1 MRHPRLARHAQRPQR
16 RPHHRD
22 HRDAQRLIQLPSDS
36 TLARVNPKP
45 ETSYPKP
52 RPALGATRADFPILH
67 QQVNGKPLVY
77 FDNGATSQKPRSV
90 IDALVHYYE
99 RDNSNVHRGLHAL
112 SMRATD
118 AYEGARTRIAK
129 FINAADPAEIIFT
142 RGTTESINLV
152 AHSWARAHL
161 KPGDV
166 ILTTE
171 MEHHSNLVPWQQAA
185 KAAGA
190 TLRYIP
196 VLGADAEGGLNLAA
210 LDTLL
215 TPAVKL
221 FAFTHISNTLGTIND
236 AALLCRRARAVGAV
250 TVIDAAQSIG
260 HAPIDV
266 QALDCDF
273 LAFSGHKMCGPTGIG
288 VLYGRR
294 ALLDKLAPDE
304 TGGGMVV
311 TVTYEGA
318 TWKPAPERHEA
329 GTPNVADAIALGA
342 ACDYIDSIGR
352 DVIAAHDH
360 HLGQVAMEKLS
371 AVPGIRIIGPRAGQP
386 RGGLVGFAFADVHAH
401 DVVTF
406 ADEDGLALRG
416 GHHCNQ
422 PLMRK
427 LGLTSTT
434 RASFYFYNTEQE
446 IDVLVGSL
454 HRIQKFFVG

>member
-1 MRHPRLARHAQRPQR
+1 
-16 RPHHRD
+16 
-22 HRDAQRLIQLPSDS
+22 
-36 TLARVNPKP
+36 
-45 ETSYPKP
+45 
-52 RPALGATRADFPILH
+52 
-67 QQVNGKPLVY
+67 
-77 FDNGATSQKPRSV
+77 
-90 IDALVHYYE
+90 
-99 RDNSNVHRGLHAL
+99 
-112 SMRATD
+112 
-118 AYEGARTRIAK
+118 
-129 FINAADPAEIIFT
+129 
-142 RGTTESINLV
+142 
-152 AHSWARAHL
+152 
-161 KPGDV
+161 
-166 ILTTE
+166 

-190 TLRYIP
+190 TLKYIP
-196 VLGADAEGGLNLAA
+196 VLGADAEGGLDYAA

-221 FAFTHISNTLGTIND
+221 LAFTHISNTLGTIND
-236 AALLCRRARAVGAV
+236 AAELCRRARAVGAV

-260 HAPIDV
+260 HAVIDV
-266 QALDCDF
+266 QALGCDF

-318 TWKPAPERHEA
+318 NWKPAPERHEA

-342 ACDYIDSIGR
+342 ACDYLDSIGR
-352 DVIAAHDH
+352 EAIAAHDH
-360 HLGQVAMEKLS
+360 HLGALAMEKLS
-371 AVPGIRIIGPRAGQP
+371 VLPGIRIIGPRAGQP
-386 RGGLVGFAFADVHAH
+386 RGGLVSFAFADLHAH

-406 ADEDGLALRG
+406 ADEDGVALRG

-434 RASFYFYNTEQE
+434 RASFYFYNTAQE
-446 IDVLVGSL
+446 IDVLVAALRRSL
-454 HRIQKFFVG
+454 KFFVG

>member
-1 MRHPRLARHAQRPQR
+1 MSDLAR
-16 RPHHRD
+16 
-22 HRDAQRLIQLPSDS
+22 
-36 TLARVNPKP
+36 
-45 ETSYPKP
+45 
-52 RPALGATRADFPILH
+52 TRADFPILH

-77 FDNGATSQKPRSV
+77 LDNGATSQKPRCV

-118 AYEGARTRIAK
+118 AYEGARARIAK
-129 FINAADPAEIIFT
+129 FIHAADPAEIIFT
-142 RGTTESINLV
+142 RGTTESINIV
-152 AHSWARAHL
+152 AHGWARAHL
-161 KPGDV
+161 KAGDV
-166 ILTTE
+166 ILATE

-185 KAAGA
+185 RAVGA
-190 TLRYIP
+190 TVRYIP
-196 VLGADAEGGLNLAA
+196 VLGADAEGGLDYAA

-221 FAFTHISNTLGTIND
+221 LAFTHISNTLGTLND
-236 AALLCRRARAVGAV
+236 AVRLCARARAIGAV
-250 TVIDAAQSIG
+250 SVVDAAQSIG
-260 HAPIDV
+260 HTRIDV
-266 QALDCDF
+266 QALGCDF

-294 ALLDKLAPDE
+294 ALLDQLAPDE

-311 TVTYEGA
+311 SVTYEGA
-318 TWKPAPERHEA
+318 TWKPSPERHEA
-329 GTPNVADAIALGA
+329 GTPNIADAIALGA
-342 ACDYIDSIGR
+342 ACDYLDEIGR

-360 HLGQVAMEKLS
+360 HLAQIAMEKLS
-371 AVPGIRIIGPRAGQP
+371 VIPGIRIIGPRAGQP
-386 RGGLVGFAFADVHAH
+386 RGGLVSFAFAEVHAH

-434 RASFYFYNTEQE
+434 RASFYLYNTEAE
-446 IDVLVGSL
+446 IDVLVSSL
-454 HRIQKFFVG
+454 YRIQKFFVG

>member
-1 MRHPRLARHAQRPQR
+1 M
-16 RPHHRD
+16 
-22 HRDAQRLIQLPSDS
+22 
-36 TLARVNPKP
+36 NPKP
-45 ETSYPKP
+45 ETQNPKLNVAQL
-52 RPALGATRADFPILH
+52 RSDFPILH

-77 FDNGATSQKPRSV
+77 LDNGATSQKPRAV
-90 IDALVHYYE
+90 IDALVRYYE

-118 AYEGARTRIAK
+118 GYEGARARIAK

-152 AHSWARAHL
+152 ARSWTRAHL

-185 KAAGA
+185 QAAGA
-190 TLRYIP
+190 TIRYVP
-196 VLGADAEGGLNLAA
+196 VLGADAEGGLDLAA

-215 TPAVKL
+215 TPQVKL
-221 FAFTHISNTLGTIND
+221 FAFTHISNTIGTINP
-236 AALLCRRARAVGAV
+236 AAELCRRARAVGAI

-260 HAPIDV
+260 HAPLDV
-266 QALDCDF
+266 RALGCDF

-288 VLYGRR
+288 VLYGRH

-311 TVTYEGA
+311 NVTYEAA
-318 TWKPAPERHEA
+318 TWKPTPERHEA
-329 GTPNVADAIALGA
+329 GTPHVAGAIGLAA
-342 ACDYIDSIGR
+342 ACDYLDSVGR
-352 DVIAAHDH
+352 EAIAAHDH
-360 HLGQVAMEKLS
+360 ALAQLAMEKLS
-371 AVPGIRIIGPRAGQP
+371 AIPGIRILGPRAGTE
-386 RGGLVGFAFADVHAH
+386 RAGLVSFAFPDVHAH
-401 DVVTF
+401 DIVTF

-434 RASFYFYNTEQE
+434 RASFYFYNTADE
-446 IDVLVGSL
+446 IDTLVTSL
-454 HRIQKFFVG
+454 RRIQKFFAG

>member
-1 MRHPRLARHAQRPQR
+1 MSLDIAK
-16 RPHHRD
+16 
-22 HRDAQRLIQLPSDS
+22 I
-36 TLARVNPKP
+36 
-45 ETSYPKP
+45 
-52 RPALGATRADFPILH
+52 RADFPILH
-67 QQVNGKPLVY
+67 QQVNGRPLVY
-77 FDNGATSQKPRSV
+77 LDNGATSQKPRSV
-90 IDALVHYYE
+90 IAALVHYYE

-118 AYEGARTRIAK
+118 AYEGARTRVAK
-129 FINAADPAEIIFT
+129 FINAADPAEVLFT
-142 RGTTESINLV
+142 RGTTESINVV
-152 AHSWARAHL
+152 ARSWGHAHL

-166 ILTTE
+166 VLTTE
-171 MEHHSNLVPWQQAA
+171 FEHHSNLVPWQQAA

-190 TLRYIP
+190 TLKYVP
-196 VLGADAEGGLNLAA
+196 LLGADGEGGLDLAA

-215 TPAVKL
+215 TPQVKL
-221 FAFTHISNTLGTIND
+221 FAFTHISNTLGTINPVAD
-236 AALLCRRARAVGAV
+236 LCRRARAVGAV

-260 HAPIDV
+260 HVPLDV
-266 QALDCDF
+266 QAIGCDF

-311 TVTYEGA
+311 QVTYEGA
-318 TWKPAPERHEA
+318 TWKPAPERFEA

-342 ACDYIDSIGR
+342 ACDYLDQVGR
-352 DVIAAHDH
+352 DRIAAHDTA
-360 HLGQVAMEKLS
+360 LVNLAMEKLS
-371 AVPGIRIIGPRAGQP
+371 ALPGIRIIGPRAGAA
-386 RGGLVGFAFADVHAH
+386 RSGLVSFAFEGVHAH

-406 ADEDGLALRG
+406 ADEDGVALRG

-434 RASFYFYNTEQE
+434 RASFYLYNTEEE
-446 IDVLVGSL
+446 IDRLVQSL
-454 HRIQKFFVG
+454 QRIQKFFAG